1 MKRTKL
7 ILEISDAL
15 SKNYWTLS
23 GNINRFNHLWK
34 TLTPWILSK
43 NGHESKISLK
53 NKQKYSS
60 AVDGMLK
67 YSNMA
72 LKRYSFYSGKM
83 KQNLSFP
90 KNNPQLT

>member
-1 MKRTKL
+1 MQFPKTTEHY
-7 ILEISDAL
+7 LEILIDSTTCERL
-15 SKNYWTLS
+15 L
-23 GNINRFNHLWK
+23 HLGFFPK
-34 TLTPWILSK
+34 MAMSQ
-43 NGHESKISLK
+43 KISLK